1 MFLNGYSVSE
11 EKNPSLVKQ
20 KVENLSKLF
29 FAKSVQRLFCVSLQL
44 SPFMILLLSG
54 GLSST

>member
-1 MFLNGYSVSE
+1 MFLNGYSVSV

-29 FAKSVQRLFCVSLQL
+29 FAKSVQGCFV
-44 SPFMILLLSG
+44 
-54 GLSST
+54 